1 VDEAFLL
8 LIGESLL
15 LESESKN
22 AQSERSEWGLHW
34 LLPALQ
40 IRDALEAQL
49 RVIPENLS
57 KKTIFQTIQIRYFAH
72 EAKLFIDCKNAAENS
87 RPGYS
92 ARSGNSI

>member
-1 VDEAFLL
+1 MDEAFLL

-40 IRDALEAQL
+40 IRDALEA
-49 RVIPENLS
+49 
-57 KKTIFQTIQIRYFAH
+57 
-72 EAKLFIDCKNAAENS
+72 
-87 RPGYS
+87 
-92 ARSGNSI
+92 